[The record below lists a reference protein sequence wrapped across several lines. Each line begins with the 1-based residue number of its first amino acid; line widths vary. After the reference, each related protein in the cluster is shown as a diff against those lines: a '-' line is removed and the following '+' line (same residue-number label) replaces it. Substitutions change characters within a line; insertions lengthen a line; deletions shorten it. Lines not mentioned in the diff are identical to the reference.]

1 MKIPGNNA
9 DHRLDHLEVILD
21 RMYRRLHHTVVG
33 IMPRIPITGY
43 AVRAS
48 NDDILGRHIIPG
60 NAKLVSFDSFVGHLD
75 MDDEGKPIEPTFTI
89 AVKREGKE
97 IISTVVQDSDLK
109 ESVPLSIEVE
119 SGDMITVRSSDAIAD
134 IAYTLLLEFKE
145 DLYSR
150 QDLIIDKLEANA
162 GLV

>member
-1 MKIPGNNA
+1 MLF
-9 DHRLDHLEVILD
+9 R
-21 RMYRRLHHTVVG
+21 
-33 IMPRIPITGY
+33 
-43 AVRAS
+43 S
-48 NDDILGRHIIPG
+48 
-60 NAKLVSFDSFVGHLD
+60 
-75 MDDEGKPIEPTFTI
+75 
-89 AVKREGKE
+89 

-109 ESVPLSIEVE
+109 KSVPLSIEVE
-119 SGDMITVRSSDAIAD
+119 SGDMITVRSFDAIAD